1 MILYLGRKLDI
12 SIHDGRGGLPQ
23 TAHRNSASKIFRDTN
38 YNTVV
43 VASNCGK
50 FELDMQNF

>member
-1 MILYLGRKLDI
+1 MVGERRRKMMILYLGRKLDI

-43 VASNCGK
+43 VA
-50 FELDMQNF
+50 